1 MRVSSCLA
9 GGLLLGSMAWAQA
22 APVLTVCAEP
32 WAPFIDIGSSKP
44 AEGLVPDVLG
54 RVAAVQQVRLKYVFK
69 AAAAC
74 LRLAREGQ
82 VDVLAFASAADSP
95 PGWVQTR
102 QPLVFWV
109 LSAWVKA
116 NSPLQSYNGL
126 DMFRG
131 HRVGWVAAYDYPA
144 ALKAH
149 TDWRRVDVLD
159 TQRGIQML
167 AGGRMEVMFDD
178 ALATEGVASH
188 IRQQV
193 KRLSPLLA
201 SVGQPLS
208 LRPGLETLR
217 DAVDVEAALLRKHGQ
232 LEHFYQQHFG
242 TSLAQVLQAVQ

>member
-9 GGLLLGSMAWAQA
+9 AGMLFGSMAWAQA

-32 WAPFIDIGSSKP
+32 WPPFIDSSSGKP
-44 AEGLVPDVLG
+44 AEGLVADVLG
-54 RVAAVQQVRLKYVFK
+54 RVATVQQVRLKYVFK

-74 LRLAREGQ
+74 LRLARQGQ

-109 LSAWVKA
+109 LSAWVPA
-116 NSPLQSYNGL
+116 HSSLQSFDSL
-126 DMFRG
+126 ALFRG
-131 HRVGWVAAYDYPA
+131 QRVGWVAAYDYPA
-144 ALKAH
+144 VLKAH

-159 TQRGIQML
+159 TPRGIQML
-167 AGGRMEVMFDD
+167 AGGRVDVVFDD
-178 ALATEGVASH
+178 ALATEGLAEH
-188 IRQQV
+188 IRQKV

-208 LRPGLETLR
+208 LRPGLESLR
-217 DAVDVEAALLRKHGQ
+217 DGVDSEAALLRKHGQ
-232 LEHFYQQHFG
+232 LDLFYQQHFG
-242 TSLAQVLQAVQ
+242 SSLAQVLQTLP

>member
-9 GGLLLGSMAWAQA
+9 GGLLLGCIPWVQA

-32 WAPFIDIGSSKP
+32 WPPFIDSSGGKQ
-44 AEGLVPDVLG
+44 GLMPDVLG
-54 RVAAVQQVRLKYVFK
+54 RVATVQQVRLKYVFK

-74 LRLAREGQ
+74 LRLARQGQ

-109 LSAWVKA
+109 LSAWVPA
-116 NSPLQSYNGL
+116 SSALQSFDGV

-131 HRVGWVAAYDYPA
+131 QRVGWVAAYDYPA

-159 TQRGIQML
+159 SQRGIQML
-167 AGGRMEVMFDD
+167 AGGRVDVVFDD
-178 ALATEGVASH
+178 AQAAEGVAGS
-188 IRQQV
+188 IRQKV

-201 SVGQPLS
+201 SVSQPLS
-208 LRPGLETLR
+208 LRPGLEALR
-217 DAVDVEAALLRKHGQ
+217 DQVDSEAALLHKHGQ
-232 LEHFYQQHFG
+232 LDLFYQQHFG
-242 TSLAQVLQAVQ
+242 SSLAQVVQALP

>member
-9 GGLLLGSMAWAQA
+9 GGLLLSSITWVQA

-32 WAPFIDIGSSKP
+32 WPPFIDSGNGKP
-44 AEGLVPDVLG
+44 AEGLVPEVLG
-54 RVAAVQQVRLKYVFK
+54 RVATAQPVRLKYVFK

-74 LRLAREGQ
+74 LRLARQGQ

-109 LSAWVKA
+109 LSAWVPA
-116 NSPLQSYNGL
+116 HSPLQSFDGL

-131 HRVGWVAAYDYPA
+131 QRVGWVAAYDYPA
-144 ALKAH
+144 VLKAH

-167 AGGRMEVMFDD
+167 AGGRVDVVFDD
-178 ALATEGVASH
+178 ALAAEGVAEH
-188 IRQQV
+188 FRQKV

-201 SVGQPLS
+201 SVSQPLS
-208 LRPGLETLR
+208 LRPGLEPLR
-217 DAVDVEAALLRKHGQ
+217 DGVDVEAALLRKHGQ
-232 LEHFYQQHFG
+232 LAYFYQQHFG
-242 TSLAQVLQAVQ
+242 TSLPQVVPAAQ